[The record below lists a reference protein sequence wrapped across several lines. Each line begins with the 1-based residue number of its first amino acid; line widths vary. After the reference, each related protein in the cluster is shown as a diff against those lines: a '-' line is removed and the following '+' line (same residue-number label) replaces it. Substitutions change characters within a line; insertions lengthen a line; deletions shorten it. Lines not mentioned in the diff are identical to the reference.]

1 MGQMKKRNVQMD
13 MLHGS
18 LVGKMILFSLPLAL
32 SSILQQL
39 FNSADVAVVGRFA
52 GSQALAAVG
61 ANVANVGIFV
71 NLLVGC
77 STGPNV
83 VIANLIGQGKKE
95 EVCDVVH
102 TIVAF
107 SIVGGLGLMVLGLI
121 LSGPMLVWT
130 GTPTDV
136 LTTAKLYFRVYLLG
150 IPAIMM
156 YNFCSAILRSVGDT
170 KRPLYCML
178 VSGVVNVVLNL
189 VFVIVYHMGVLG
201 VALATVLSNFLS
213 AGFMIWILMH
223 EDEMIRLELSKI
235 KIHKQHLIRMLQV
248 GMPAGL
254 QSMVFSLSNIFVQ
267 SGINSFGA
275 LAIAGSSAALNFEYF
290 TFNISSAFAQGAVTF
305 SSQNY
310 GAGYY
315 DRCKKIFWI
324 AMLEGM
330 GFTAALSLIFTIWAR
345 PFVSLYTVDEAVI
358 LFALARMYR
367 VMSLEALT
375 ETYEVAAA
383 SLRSMGYAMV
393 PAILTVIGTVGFRLL
408 WLCTVFQRF
417 HTFETLMIV
426 YPISWI
432 FTACMVISA
441 YFILRG
447 KRGL

>member
-1 MGQMKKRNVQMD
+1 MGQMKKRSVQMD

-95 EVCDVVH
+95 EVSDVVH

-130 GTPTDV
+130 GTPADV
-136 LTTAKLYFRVYLLG
+136 LATAKLYFRVYLLG

-178 VSGVVNVVLNL
+178 VSGIVNVLLNL
-189 VFVIVYHMGVLG
+189 IFVI
-201 VALATVLSNFLS
+201 
-213 AGFMIWILMH
+213 
-223 EDEMIRLELSKI
+223 
-235 KIHKQHLIRMLQV
+235 
-248 GMPAGL
+248 
-254 QSMVFSLSNIFVQ
+254 
-267 SGINSFGA
+267 
-275 LAIAGSSAALNFEYF
+275 
-290 TFNISSAFAQGAVTF
+290 
-305 SSQNY
+305 
-310 GAGYY
+310 
-315 DRCKKIFWI
+315 
-324 AMLEGM
+324 
-330 GFTAALSLIFTIWAR
+330 
-345 PFVSLYTVDEAVI
+345 
-358 LFALARMYR
+358 
-367 VMSLEALT
+367 
-375 ETYEVAAA
+375 
-383 SLRSMGYAMV
+383 
-393 PAILTVIGTVGFRLL
+393 
-408 WLCTVFQRF
+408 
-417 HTFETLMIV
+417 
-426 YPISWI
+426 
-432 FTACMVISA
+432 
-441 YFILRG
+441 
-447 KRGL
+447 

>member
-1 MGQMKKRNVQMD
+1 MGQMKKRSVQMD

-95 EVCDVVH
+95 EVSDVVH

-156 YNFCSAILRSVGDT
+156 YNFC
-170 KRPLYCML
+170 
-178 VSGVVNVVLNL
+178 
-189 VFVIVYHMGVLG
+189 
-201 VALATVLSNFLS
+201 
-213 AGFMIWILMH
+213 
-223 EDEMIRLELSKI
+223 
-235 KIHKQHLIRMLQV
+235 
-248 GMPAGL
+248 
-254 QSMVFSLSNIFVQ
+254 
-267 SGINSFGA
+267 
-275 LAIAGSSAALNFEYF
+275 
-290 TFNISSAFAQGAVTF
+290 
-305 SSQNY
+305 
-310 GAGYY
+310 
-315 DRCKKIFWI
+315 
-324 AMLEGM
+324 
-330 GFTAALSLIFTIWAR
+330 
-345 PFVSLYTVDEAVI
+345 
-358 LFALARMYR
+358 
-367 VMSLEALT
+367 
-375 ETYEVAAA
+375 
-383 SLRSMGYAMV
+383 
-393 PAILTVIGTVGFRLL
+393 
-408 WLCTVFQRF
+408 
-417 HTFETLMIV
+417 
-426 YPISWI
+426 
-432 FTACMVISA
+432 
-441 YFILRG
+441 
-447 KRGL
+447 

>member
-1 MGQMKKRNVQMD
+1 MKKRSVQMD

-95 EVCDVVH
+95 EVSDVVH

-107 SIVGGLGLMVLGLI
+107 SIVGGLGLMILGLI

-136 LTTAKLYFRVYLLG
+136 LITAKLYFRVYLLG
-150 IPAIMM
+150 LPAIMM

-189 VFVIVYHMGVLG
+189 VFVIVYHLGVLG

-213 AGFMIWILMH
+213 VGFMLWILMH

-248 GMPAGL
+248 GMPAG
-254 QSMVFSLSNIFVQ
+254 
-267 SGINSFGA
+267 
-275 LAIAGSSAALNFEYF
+275 
-290 TFNISSAFAQGAVTF
+290 
-305 SSQNY
+305 
-310 GAGYY
+310 
-315 DRCKKIFWI
+315 
-324 AMLEGM
+324 
-330 GFTAALSLIFTIWAR
+330 
-345 PFVSLYTVDEAVI
+345 
-358 LFALARMYR
+358 
-367 VMSLEALT
+367 
-375 ETYEVAAA
+375 
-383 SLRSMGYAMV
+383 
-393 PAILTVIGTVGFRLL
+393 
-408 WLCTVFQRF
+408 
-417 HTFETLMIV
+417 
-426 YPISWI
+426 
-432 FTACMVISA
+432 
-441 YFILRG
+441 
-447 KRGL
+447 